1 MAWGISTKPFGE
13 EPSQEALLVQPST
26 GSEPGFQNDRVILGG
41 AGYPDEPAGQMVPQL
56 GKGAGPL
63 DRSCGQGSPLYRQV
77 EACHEAIGAILGVAV
92 HHPHW
97 KVLPQLREHGF
108 LAT

>member
-26 GSEPGFQNDRVILGG
+26 GSEPGFQNDRVILRV
-41 AGYPDEPAGQMVPQL
+41 AGYPDEPAGQQVPQF

-63 DRSCGQGSPLYRQV
+63 DRSCGQGPAVNRQV
-77 EACHEAIGAILGVAV
+77 EARYEALGEILGVVV